1 MSDQTDPTPD
11 YVEPPP
17 ATPPEAEPTAEAA
30 LPTCTGCGAGFR
42 PNESPYTDAGYC
54 GDCGDT
60 CDDCGHI
67 CHHDDLYGVGGGR
80 REVRSVCSVCA
91 EDNYDACRDCGER
104 HHTDYTYDVE
114 DYGRICQRCLH
125 SGDYNTC
132 EGCGYVYAPGH
143 TTWREHRDASY
154 CDDCDPGDEEEDEE
168 EQTGPRFIQP
178 YHSTRY
184 LRNPIPSPW
193 TRANRGRYIGVEL
206 EVEASGEAD
215 RDDIARRLDGVNGY
229 DESRA
234 ITADKVARRLV
245 CFEYDGSLSHGF
257 EMITSPMGLD
267 DQRAL
272 WAAVIDRTA
281 GQRLRSHNT
290 TTCGLHVHVSR
301 RGLSDVQVAKIVT
314 FVNDPA
320 NRPLVEGIARR
331 YSGQYCH
338 VLDKK
343 LRRATAW
350 DDGNR
355 YQAVNLCNPATL
367 EFRIFRGTLKL
378 SSLLA
383 CIEFAAAVVAY
394 CEPCGPSGFNLT
406 TAGFLDFIASAAMRR
421 DTRFL
426 RAYIADRLAH
436 RLILPTNFQR
446 AIVGPIPAAP
456 AAATED

>member
-1 MSDQTDPTPD
+1 MSDQTEPTPD

-54 GDCGDT
+54 EDCGGV

-67 CHHDDLYGVGGGR
+67 CHHDDLLGVGGAR
-80 REVRSVCSVCA
+80 REVRSVCDTCA
-91 EDNYDACRDCGER
+91 ERYDTCRHCGER
-104 HHTDYTYDVE
+104 HDPDYTYDVE
-114 DYGRICQRCLH
+114 DYGRICRECLY
-125 SGDYNTC
+125 SGDFYTC
-132 EGCGYVYAPGH
+132 EGCGYIYAPGC

-154 CDDCDPGDEEEDEE
+154 CDDCDPGPDEEEDEE
-168 EQTGPRFIQP
+168 EQPGPRFIQP
-178 YHSTRY
+178 YHSTRH
-184 LRNPIPSPW
+184 LRDPIPSPW
-193 TRANRGRYIGVEL
+193 TRANRGRFVGVEL
-206 EVEASGEAD
+206 EIEAPLDAD
-215 RDDIARRLDGVNGY
+215 RDDIARHIDEVNNRG
-229 DESRA
+229 A
-234 ITADKVARRLV
+234 ALTADKVDRRLV

-257 EMITSPMGLD
+257 ELITRPLGLD

-281 GQRLRSHNT
+281 GRRLRSHNT
-290 TTCGLHVHVSR
+290 TTCGLHVHISR
-301 RGLSDVQVAKIVT
+301 RGLSDVQVAKVVT

-343 LRRATAW
+343 LRRATAR

-406 TAGFLDFIASAAMRR
+406 TAGFLDFIASAAMRQ

-436 RLILPTNFQR
+436 RLTLPTNFQR
-446 AIVGPIPAAP
+446 AVVGPIPAAP
-456 AAATED
+456 AAVTED